1 VVEEGAA
8 QQAGAAA
15 TVGVEAVGVEAA
27 AKAQEAG
34 AAGAAQ
40 EAGAAGANPRR
51 AEPAA
56 RPEGL
61 RQERALCPKRKHKRH
76 RGGSLQAS
84 MRWPAAKQLKQPL
97 PALTLSASSKE
108 LPELDGSFPPARP

>member
-1 VVEEGAA
+1 MVEEGAA

-61 RQERALCPKRKHKRH
+61 RRNAPYAQSESTRGTAAGLCRH
-76 RGGSLQAS
+76 QCGGRQRNS
-84 MRWPAAKQLKQPL
+84 
-97 PALTLSASSKE
+97 
-108 LPELDGSFPPARP
+108 